1 MTANFYKSSRQR
13 LLENLNEGSM
23 VFLYSGIAPVKSSD
37 DNMHPY
43 RIWYIDYRLALK
55 LAGGW
60 GVVLHV

>member
-1 MTANFYKSSRQR
+1 MTAHFYKSNRQR

-37 DNMHPY
+37 DNMHH
-43 RIWYIDYRLALK
+43 INACHYRLALK

>member
-37 DNMHPY
+37 DNMHPSGAAACISFTAAAS
-43 RIWYIDYRLALK
+43 RFLLSISWT
-55 LAGGW
+55 
-60 GVVLHV
+60 